1 MVWSC
6 NSLFHVAGS
15 KPSGGKI
22 ARHIFWWQFAR
33 LKTARSSFHTPA
45 CVGVRDP
52 GRTLKVHCTSGIE
65 CRSLEQ
71 LGGYSSKVSSTDAL
85 ITTVLV
91 AFNTSWDGFVL
102 GKNQQQHEEGWVAPP
117 IQDNPIFPQTGNI
130 YTFLANS
137 CHLSTAHD
145 VKISTKKRDTKE
157 QMARR
162 CRIPIQWT
170 GKVLI

>member
-1 MVWSC
+1 MVRSC

-22 ARHIFWWQFAR
+22 ARHICWCQFAR
-33 LKTARSSFHTPA
+33 LKTAQSSFHTPA
-45 CVGVRDP
+45 CVGVHDP
-52 GRTLKVHCTSGIE
+52 GRTPKVHRTSGIE

-71 LGGYSSKVSSTDAL
+71 LWQYSSSVSSTDAW
-85 ITTVLV
+85 ITTALV
-91 AFNTSWDGFVL
+91 AWNTWDGFVL
-102 GKNQQQHEEGWVAPP
+102 GKISNDTRKVGLLLQSEIIPV
-117 IQDNPIFPQTGNI
+117 FPQTGNI
-130 YTFLANS
+130 YTFLPNS